1 MLILDI
7 DDTLVPR
14 GGGISQKN
22 AAAIQK
28 AREAGV
34 YVTLA
39 TGRGYYGSSHVF
51 RELGLDTYVINY
63 AGAVINDTRTD
74 KPIFVTEL
82 DNSFVQEILAMADN
96 MNLHAHLYQGDRIV
110 YEREHPYASAYCAAL
125 NLPYS
130 IDSDI
135 RKKIWQNVPKV
146 LIITEPERV
155 SELLPFFKKH
165 FENRVE
171 VSASSPGFIE
181 FNRLGANKGTA
192 AELLASRLGFGRD
205 EVAAAGDNTLDLEL
219 VRWAGLGAVVAELNS
234 VIYKWICMVKSVPA
248 AGAGALKR
256 FARHR
261 GLHGTRSALRKK
273 RNKRVINSVKRCT
286 MPARSLQRQGRG
298 ILNARRRGIAILMI
312 CRMRLCRLSIFLTPK

>member
-1 MLILDI
+1 M
-7 DDTLVPR
+7 
-14 GGGISQKN
+14 
-22 AAAIQK
+22 
-28 AREAGV
+28 

-82 DNSFVQEILAMADN
+82 DNSFVQEILAMADD

-135 RKKIWQNVPKV
+135 RKKTWQNVPKV

-155 SELLPFFKKH
+155 SELLPFLKSILKTEWKSRRH
-165 FENRVE
+165 L
-171 VSASSPGFIE
+171 PG
-181 FNRLGANKGTA
+181 L
-192 AELLASRLGFGRD
+192 
-205 EVAAAGDNTLDLEL
+205 
-219 VRWAGLGAVVAELNS
+219 
-234 VIYKWICMVKSVPA
+234 
-248 AGAGALKR
+248 
-256 FARHR
+256 
-261 GLHGTRSALRKK
+261 
-273 RNKRVINSVKRCT
+273 
-286 MPARSLQRQGRG
+286 
-298 ILNARRRGIAILMI
+298 
-312 CRMRLCRLSIFLTPK
+312 

>member
-82 DNSFVQEILAMADN
+82 DNDFVQEILAMADD

-135 RKKIWQNVPKV
+135 RKKTWQNVPKV

-155 SELLPFFKKH
+155 SELLPFFKK
-165 FENRVE
+165 
-171 VSASSPGFIE
+171 
-181 FNRLGANKGTA
+181 
-192 AELLASRLGFGRD
+192 
-205 EVAAAGDNTLDLEL
+205 
-219 VRWAGLGAVVAELNS
+219 
-234 VIYKWICMVKSVPA
+234 
-248 AGAGALKR
+248 
-256 FARHR
+256 
-261 GLHGTRSALRKK
+261 
-273 RNKRVINSVKRCT
+273 
-286 MPARSLQRQGRG
+286 
-298 ILNARRRGIAILMI
+298 
-312 CRMRLCRLSIFLTPK
+312 SIFGKQSGSLGVVPRVYRIQQTGCKQGYSRRAARISAWIRPR

>member
-1 MLILDI
+1 M
-7 DDTLVPR
+7 
-14 GGGISQKN
+14 
-22 AAAIQK
+22 
-28 AREAGV
+28 

-82 DNSFVQEILAMADN
+82 DNSFVQEILAMADD

-135 RKKIWQNVPKV
+135 RKKTWQNVPKV

-219 VRWAGLGAVVAELNS
+219 VRWAGLGAVVADGN
-234 VIYKWICMVKSVPA
+234 PD
-248 AGAGALKR
+248 
-256 FARHR
+256 
-261 GLHGTRSALRKK
+261 
-273 RNKRVINSVKRCT
+273 VKREADVII
-286 MPARSLQRQGRG
+286 PACAEDGVAYLIENYILKDDANG
-298 ILNARRRGIAILMI
+298 IMRNSGEKKDVQARL
-312 CRMRLCRLSIFLTPK
+312 

>member
-82 DNSFVQEILAMADN
+82 DNSFVQEILAMADD

-155 SELLPFFKKH
+155 SKLLPFFKKH

-219 VRWAGLGAVVAELNS
+219 VRWAGLGAVVADGN
-234 VIYKWICMVKSVPA
+234 PD
-248 AGAGALKR
+248 
-256 FARHR
+256 
-261 GLHGTRSALRKK
+261 
-273 RNKRVINSVKRCT
+273 VKREADVII
-286 MPARSLQRQGRG
+286 PACAEDGVAYLIENYILKDDANG
-298 ILNARRRGIAILMI
+298 IMQNSGEKKDVQARL
-312 CRMRLCRLSIFLTPK
+312 

>member
-82 DNSFVQEILAMADN
+82 DNSFVQEILAMADD

-135 RKKIWQNVPKV
+135 RKKTWQNVPKV

-192 AELLASRLGFGRD
+192 AQLLASRLGFGRD

-219 VRWAGLGAVVAELNS
+219 VRWAGLGAVVADGN
-234 VIYKWICMVKSVPA
+234 PD
-248 AGAGALKR
+248 
-256 FARHR
+256 
-261 GLHGTRSALRKK
+261 
-273 RNKRVINSVKRCT
+273 VKRE
-286 MPARSLQRQGRG
+286 AADL
-298 ILNARRRGIAILMI
+298 
-312 CRMRLCRLSIFLTPK
+312 